1 MPTKIIS
8 GRYKGFPV
16 NTGNCKEL
24 RPTSSRVR
32 RSIFDILGN
41 LLGKDILDLFSGAGT
56 LGFEALSRGA
66 ESVTFVE
73 KNPKTANLMKKYY
86 NRFDTHQINV
96 IIKDA
101 FKFLKNCDESYD
113 VIFADPP
120 YEKVDLLTLKELSLK
135 CLNKNGKLVIE
146 MQKKEAVNFTTAK
159 IKTYGDTSVAFFGG

>member
-8 GRYKGFPV
+8 GRFKGFPV
-16 NTGNCKEL
+16 NTGNYKDL

-32 RSIFDILGN
+32 SSMFDILGD
-41 LLGKDILDLFSGAGT
+41 LHGKDILDLFAGAGT
-56 LGFEALSRGA
+56 LGLEALSRGA

-73 KNPKTANLMKKYY
+73 KKPRTANLMKKYY
-86 NRFDTHQINV
+86 NRFDNHQIKV
-96 IIKDA
+96 VIKDA
-101 FKFLKNCDESYD
+101 FKFLKNCGKSYD
-113 VIFADPP
+113 VIIADPP
-120 YEKVDLLTLKELSLK
+120 YEKVDLLILKELSLK